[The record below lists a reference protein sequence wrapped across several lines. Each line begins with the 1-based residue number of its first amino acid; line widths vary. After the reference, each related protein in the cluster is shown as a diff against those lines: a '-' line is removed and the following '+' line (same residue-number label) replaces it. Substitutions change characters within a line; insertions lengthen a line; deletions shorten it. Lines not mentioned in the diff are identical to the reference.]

1 MSFSPSDSH
10 SARRESLYLCDRRS
24 LRIATHT
31 RTHCTRT
38 FINTAL
44 AAINP
49 ELTNTKPHDSMFVR
63 REHTHALCGG
73 KVFTDQYGPI
83 RQSLAHA
90 YTLSQRSQS
99 LWDSRCWAASL
110 RLIKTTVRACMRACV
125 RILYVCKVCPL
136 SVPFKLTAGAGL
148 FNRYFINAATMPH
161 HHGNSRTLL
170 IEAKLCFH
178 S

>member
-1 MSFSPSDSH
+1 MILHIANLIQDGVSKQILLVLENYILITSPSTFPCRETNPSTFSPSDSH
-10 SARRESLYLCDRRS
+10 SARREGLYLCDRRS

-99 LWDSRCWAASL
+99 LWDSRCWAGSL
-110 RLIKTTVRACMRACV
+110 RLIKTTVRV
-125 RILYVCKVCPL
+125 RVCAYSIRL
-136 SVPFKLTAGAGL
+136 QSVPPPLYHL
-148 FNRYFINAATMPH
+148 
-161 HHGNSRTLL
+161 S
-170 IEAKLCFH
+170 
-178 S
+178 